1 MQLARQDLVC
11 TRQFT
16 KGTGSF
22 LTLILDFD
30 FKAIKENDNQWV
42 NIYNKVNEGLQNALY
57 FIFPML
63 DEKFQWLSPK
73 RQQIHRDLDQFIGM
87 IDEVIQTRRDE
98 ISRGDWKN
106 KNLEENE
113 KDILSLMIESENR
126 GEGILSNEELKVVM
140 C

>member
-1 MQLARQDLVC
+1 
-11 TRQFT
+11 
-16 KGTGSF
+16 
-22 LTLILDFD
+22 
-30 FKAIKENDNQWV
+30 
-42 NIYNKVNEGLQNALY
+42 
-57 FIFPML
+57 ML

-140 C
+140 CWHLVFLAAFTDIVITV

>member
-1 MQLARQDLVC
+1 
-11 TRQFT
+11 
-16 KGTGSF
+16 
-22 LTLILDFD
+22 
-30 FKAIKENDNQWV
+30 
-42 NIYNKVNEGLQNALY
+42 
-57 FIFPML
+57 ML

>member
-1 MQLARQDLVC
+1 MHL
-11 TRQFT
+11 
-16 KGTGSF
+16 
-22 LTLILDFD
+22 LDFD

-57 FIFPML
+57 FVFPML

-98 ISRGDWKN
+98 VSRGDWKN
-106 KNLEENE
+106 KSLEENE

-126 GEGILSNEELKVVM
+126 GEGILSNEELKVCNVIIFLLRSLIP
-140 C
+140 